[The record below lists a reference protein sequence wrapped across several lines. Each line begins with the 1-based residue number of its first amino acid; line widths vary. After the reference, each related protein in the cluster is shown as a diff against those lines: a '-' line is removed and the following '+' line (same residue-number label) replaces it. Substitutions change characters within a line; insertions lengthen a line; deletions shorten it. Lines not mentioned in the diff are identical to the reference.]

1 MRRAFACAAALMALS
16 AAPASAQTQ
25 LEMNERAG
33 NGLRQAEARM
43 DAVYA
48 KVLGRISDAGR
59 EYLTSAQETWR
70 HFRDQECEFE
80 TMGTKGGSIHP
91 MVVAECRR
99 RLTDQRIKDLE
110 AQANCQE
117 GDVSCGGQ

>member
-1 MRRAFACAAALMALS
+1 VRLAVACVVAILTLAAGA
-16 AAPASAQTQ
+16 ASAQTQ

-33 NGLRQAEARM
+33 GELRKAEARM

-48 KVLGRISDAGR
+48 KVLARISDAGK
-59 EYLTSAQETWR
+59 ENLQAAQETWLR
-70 HFRDQECEFE
+70 FRDQECDFE

-99 RLTDQRIKDLE
+99 RLTNQRIKDLKD
-110 AQANCQE
+110 QANCQE
-117 GDVSCGGQ
+117 GNLSCGGQ

>member
-1 MRRAFACAAALMALS
+1 VRLAVACAAAILAL
-16 AAPASAQTQ
+16 AAGAASAQTQ

-33 NGLRQAEARM
+33 GELRKAEARM

-48 KVLGRISDAGR
+48 KVLARISDAGK
-59 EYLTSAQETWR
+59 ENLQAAQETWLR
-70 HFRDQECEFE
+70 FRDQECDFE

-99 RLTDQRIKDLE
+99 RLTNQRIKDLE
-110 AQANCQE
+110 DQANCQE
-117 GDVSCGGQ
+117 GNVSCGGQ

>member
-1 MRRAFACAAALMALS
+1 VRLAVACAAAILAL
-16 AAPASAQTQ
+16 AAGSASAQTQ
-25 LEMNERAG
+25 QEINAQAG
-33 NGLRQAEARM
+33 GELRKAEARM

-48 KVLGRISDAGR
+48 KVLGKVSNAGK
-59 EYLTSAQETWR
+59 ENLQAAQEAWLR
-70 HFRDQECEFE
+70 FRDQECEFE

-110 AQANCQE
+110 DQANCQE
-117 GDVSCGGQ
+117 GNISCGNQ

>member
-1 MRRAFACAAALMALS
+1 MALAAG
-16 AAPASAQTQ
+16 AAPAQTQ

-33 NGLRQAEARM
+33 SGLRQAEARM

-48 KVLGRISDAGR
+48 KVLAKISDVGK
-59 EYLTSAQETWR
+59 ENLQSAQETWQR
-70 HFRDQECEFE
+70 FRDQECEFE

-117 GDVSCGGQ
+117 GNLSCGGQ